1 MSPPE
6 LDFLNVFISSPGNF
20 LFFLLIIFLTQ
31 ASLFISFDRRGVLPD
46 DRTMRTYSIALA
58 GVATAWVLLV
68 LAAVFSLVTGQS
80 PDLLLPPLEHG
91 ASLVSL
97 VLLGWAFLSADHD
110 HLIRSRNFIAAILCI
125 AVIIGYMTTGIQWA
139 QIGATVQF
147 LNDGPGMTW
156 IVAGLLLSVLGV
168 ILGFLF
174 IGRVVDT
181 PLKIL
186 FFVLAAAGYI
196 YTALQLS
203 NGNMTGNVSG
213 AVRLALVLGFA
224 VVTVILYRRRV
235 ALLFEQVN
243 SQQSR
248 PVQAVQAAEPAPQ
261 RQVEVSPPQ
270 PASPT
275 PRAAPVR
282 QAAPPLPHH
291 DTHSVQL
298 MKALGQVL
306 EAETTEQIPERIMIT
321 AIDMLRADVG
331 ALLRVQDANYA
342 DVALAFDKVMQR
354 TPQGMSLNLEDQP
367 SLLNVIERRTQ
378 RGLFVD
384 RNGDELYDLYTRLD
398 IDQIGPAYFQPLV
411 YQGDVI
417 GILLLAYPYSQRDLT
432 ASDVE
437 LLKAFGIVASNLL
450 HLSHETEESIAQA
463 QESTIQAIVEGRTDL
478 DAVDA
483 TERAPVPENLKIAR
497 EQIDEL
503 NTRITS
509 LKVQL
514 DEERTRLSELLGGTE
529 EGLSISQRISVIND
543 EQESLRRERDQL
555 AQRLQEAEAA
565 LSGVTA
571 TDDEAVVT
579 GLIES
584 LQVEKEQLL
593 KEQQRLQE
601 QLETMRSHTEGVM
614 PEEIQQLLARMGDE
628 RSELE
633 TERDQLASRL
643 NAIQSQLRSLGYE
656 TDEKGLAQFISR
668 IFEERLALKKQL
680 EIIQK
685 DRDALLTERSRLGPI
700 IQKEAERTERLQ
712 MLEAQ
717 LENLAHDREAAIKQR
732 DKLRAERTELLEKID
747 RIKDHRA
754 RLLAE
759 TAGYD
764 LELSESREEQARLR
778 SQIQELA
785 DERSRL
791 SSERDRILAENESL
805 RMERDHWQA
814 QEQGDPVRARE
825 INEQGIG
832 ALRRM
837 IDELSDERNALEIKL
852 NEANVRLVQLEEELA
867 ARDSTIGGQP
877 DMTYTPRQPELT
889 VDLVQE
895 LRTPMTSISGY
906 IDLLLSESSGI
917 LGEMQRKFLQ
927 RVSSNVQRLN
937 LMMDDLIHI
946 TELDAGTYAINPQP
960 VDMIGVIEDAITNA
974 AVAFREKGLTLT
986 LDLQEDLPRI
996 PADKDALHQV
1006 VGQLMTNAYLASPAD
1021 SEVVITAEQRA
1032 VRLPNNGAAPVDV
1045 IFVSVTDSGGGIP
1058 PEDIPR
1064 VFARKYR
1071 SENPLIRGLGDTG
1084 VGMSIARALVD
1095 AHGGHLWVE
1104 TEHGQGS
1111 SFQFVIPISSVENER

>member
-46 DRTMRTYSIALA
+46 DRTMRTYTIALA

-68 LAAVFSLVTGQS
+68 LAAVFSMVTGQS

-91 ASLVSL
+91 ASLISV
-97 VLLGWAFLSADHD
+97 VLLGWAFLSADHE
-110 HLIRSRNFIAAILCI
+110 HLVRSRNFIAAVLCI

-139 QIGATVQF
+139 QIGTTTEF
-147 LNDGPGMTW
+147 LTEGPGTTW
-156 IVAGLLLSVLGV
+156 ITAGLLLSIFGL

-186 FFVLAAAGYI
+186 FFAILAAGFA
-196 YTALQLS
+196 YTAIQLS
-203 NGNMTGNVSG
+203 NGSMTGNVSG

-235 ALLFEQVN
+235 ALLVEQV
-243 SQQSR
+243 STQQQSR
-248 PVQAVQAAEPAPQ
+248 PAQPVQVAEATAP
-261 RQVEVSPPQ
+261 RQVDLAPQ
-270 PASPT
+270 PASPPT
-275 PRAAPVR
+275 PRTSPVR
-282 QAAPPLPHH
+282 QSAPPMPHH

-306 EAETTEQIPERIMIT
+306 EAENTEQIPERIMVT

-342 DVALAFDKVMQR
+342 DVVLAFDKVMQR
-354 TPQGMSLNLEDQP
+354 APQGMSLNLEDQP

-411 YQGDVI
+411 YQGEVI

-432 ASDVE
+432 AADVE

-463 QESTIQAIVEGRTDL
+463 QESTIQAIVEGRTEL
-478 DAVDA
+478 DAVPSA
-483 TERAPVPENLKIAR
+483 EQMPVPENLKIAR
-497 EQIDEL
+497 DQIDEL

-584 LQVEKEQLL
+584 LQAEKEQLL

-601 QLETMRSHTEGVM
+601 QLETMRSHTEGTM
-614 PEEIQQLLARMGDE
+614 PEEIQQLVARMGDE
-628 RSELE
+628 RTELE
-633 TERDQLASRL
+633 SERDQLANRL
-643 NAIQSQLRSLGYE
+643 NAIQSQLRELGYE
-656 TDEKGLAQFISR
+656 TDEKGLTQFITR

-700 IQKEAERTERLQ
+700 IQKEAERSERLQ

-759 TAGYD
+759 ASGYD
-764 LELSESREEQARLR
+764 LELSEAREEQARLR
-778 SQIQELA
+778 AQIQELA

-825 INEQGIG
+825 ISEQGIG

-837 IDELSDERNALEIKL
+837 IDELSDERNTLEIKL
-852 NEANVRLVQLEEELA
+852 NEANVRLVQLEEEIA
-867 ARDSTIGGQP
+867 ARDITVGQHDAAYP
-877 DMTYTPRQPELT
+877 PRQPELT

-927 RVSSNVQRLN
+927 RVASNIHRLN

-946 TELDAGTYAINPQP
+946 TELDAGTFTIDSQP
-960 VDMIGVIEDAITNA
+960 VDMIGIIEDAITNA

-986 LDLQEDLPRI
+986 LNLQEDLPRI
-996 PADKDALHQV
+996 PADQDAIHQV

-1021 SEVVITAEQRA
+1021 SEVIITAEQRA
-1032 VRLPNNGAAPVDV
+1032 VRLPNNGTAPIDV

-1064 VFARKYR
+1064 IFARKYR
-1071 SENPLIRGLGDTG
+1071 SENPLIPGLGDTG

-1104 TEHGQGS
+1104 TKSGEGS
-1111 SFQFVIPISSVENER
+1111 SFQFVIPVAGIENER